1 MFKHF
6 PICLL
11 CALVT
16 FKANSQN
23 SNTATNNYEKGVT
36 LRKAQK
42 YDDALIAL
50 KEAIEKKQNYTEAL
64 YEAGWVCDELKKY
77 DDAIKYLLEATQLNP
92 SVTNFFELAY
102 AYENSGRKEEA
113 KENYNKVLE
122 LSPKHADAARCLAD
136 IYYAE
141 ENYDIALVYYKKYF
155 GANMSPD
162 PYCYYKAAVCSNYFK
177 DYSNASLFLEK
188 YEPKG
193 QKEYAEKYTEMG
205 YTYLMLG
212 YNDDA
217 INAYKNALDANADN
231 GAALRGMADIYYNN
245 LKDYDKA
252 LVYINLALQ
261 NDEEHS
267 KDYYYKAG
275 WIYVSQEKYNDA
287 IPVLQKAEDYDEQDV
302 NSREQLGYAYY
313 MLNKYEDA
321 IDHFNKAIELDKEST
336 ISYYYKG
343 LSYVTLNKTED
354 AKVVYLQMKSINKTD
369 ADNLLKEIK
378 QKEKTLKNL
387 ASNNNKNSKKQDQ
400 P

>member
-1 MFKHF
+1 MFKQF
-6 PICLL
+6 STCLL
-11 CALVT
+11 CALLT
-16 FKANSQN
+16 FKANSQA

-42 YDDALIAL
+42 YDEALIAF
-50 KEAIEKKQNYTEAL
+50 KAAIEKKQNYKEAL

-77 DDAIKYLLEATQLNP
+77 DDAIKYLREATQLNP
-92 SVTNFFELAY
+92 SPANFFELAY
-102 AYENSGRKEEA
+102 AYENSGSKEEA
-113 KENYNKVLE
+113 KENYKKVLE
-122 LSPKHADAARCLAD
+122 QSPKHADAARCLAD

-141 ENYDIALVYYKKYF
+141 ENYETALRYYKNYF
-155 GANMSPD
+155 GANTSPD
-162 PYCYYKAAVCSNYFK
+162 AYCYYKAAVCSNYFK
-177 DYSNASLFLEK
+177 DYSNAALFLEK

-193 QKEYAEKYTEMG
+193 KKEYAEKYTEMG

-245 LKDYDKA
+245 LKDYEKA

-261 NDEEHS
+261 KDEEHS

-275 WIYVSQEKYNDA
+275 WIYIGQEKYSDA
-287 IPVLQKAEDYDEQDV
+287 IPVLQKAEDYDEKDV

-313 MLNKYEDA
+313 MLNKYEAA
-321 IDHFNKAIELDKEST
+321 IDHFNKVIELDKEST
-336 ISYYYKG
+336 VSYYYKG
-343 LSYVTLNKTED
+343 LSYVALNKIDD
-354 AKVVYLQMKSINKTD
+354 AKVVYSQMKSINKTD

-378 QKEKTLKNL
+378 QQEKTLKNI
-387 ASNNNKNSKKQDQ
+387 ASNKNSKKQGQ